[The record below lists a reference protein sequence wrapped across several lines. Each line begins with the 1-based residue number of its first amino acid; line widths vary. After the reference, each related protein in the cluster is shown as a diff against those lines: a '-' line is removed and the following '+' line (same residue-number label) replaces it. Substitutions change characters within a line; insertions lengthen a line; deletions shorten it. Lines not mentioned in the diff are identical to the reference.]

1 MDAVLPDPATRFGA
15 RVVQRLRDDAVIWLT
30 TVAADGTPQ
39 PNPVWFLWDGHSV
52 LVYNQPTAKRL
63 VHVRRHPQVALHFD
77 SNGQGG
83 DIIVITGEAHLSPQ
97 EPRADQVP
105 GYVDKYRDLIAR
117 MGQDPAS
124 MAAAYSVALRITPAR
139 VRGF

>member
-1 MDAVLPDPATRFGA
+1 MDAVLPDPTTPFGA
-15 RVVQRLRDDAVIWLT
+15 RVAQRLRDDPVIWLT

-39 PNPVWFLWDGHSV
+39 PNPVWFLWDGQSV
-52 LVYNQPTAKRL
+52 LVYNQPRARRL
-63 VHVRRHPQVALHFD
+63 VHVHRHPQVALHFD
-77 SNGQGG
+77 SNGRGG
-83 DIIVITGEAHLSPQ
+83 DIVVITGKAHLSPD

-117 MGQDPAS
+117 IGHDPAS

>member
-1 MDAVLPDPATRFGA
+1 MNAVLPDPATRFGA
-15 RVVQRLRDDAVIWLT
+15 RVVQRLRDDTVIWLT

-39 PNPVWFLWDGHSV
+39 PNPVWFLWDGHTV

-63 VHVRRHPQVALHFD
+63 VHVRRHPKVALHFD

-83 DIIVITGEAHLSPQ
+83 DIIVITGEARLSPQ
-97 EPRADQVP
+97 EPPADQVP
-105 GYVDKYRDLIAR
+105 GYVDKYGDLIAR
-117 MGQDPAS
+117 IGHDPAS

>member
-1 MDAVLPDPATRFGA
+1 MDAVLPDPATPFGA
-15 RVVQRLRDDAVIWLT
+15 RVAQRLRDDAVIWLT

-52 LVYNQPTAKRL
+52 LVYNQPTARRL

-83 DIIVITGEAHLSPQ
+83 DIIVMTGEARLCPE
-97 EPRADQVP
+97 EPLADQVP
-105 GYVDKYRDLIAR
+105 AYVDKYRDLIAR
-117 MGQDPAS
+117 IGHDPTS

>member
-1 MDAVLPDPATRFGA
+1 
-15 RVVQRLRDDAVIWLT
+15 LRDDPVIWLT

-39 PNPVWFLWDGHSV
+39 PNPVWFLWDGQSV
-52 LVYNQPTAKRL
+52 LVYNQPRARRL
-63 VHVRRHPQVALHFD
+63 VHVHRHPQVALHFD
-77 SNGQGG
+77 SNGRGG
-83 DIIVITGEAHLSPQ
+83 DIVVITGKAHLSPD

-117 MGQDPAS
+117 IGHDPAS